1 MKKGE
6 PSLAYIKEATK
17 KLKSVKTTMA
27 HPLFIMEQALR
38 QFSSQWYAGFRPS
51 LEIQTK
57 YDGSLVVHPKSF
69 CSNKPSFDWQENSA
83 SQFPFS

>member
-1 MKKGE
+1 
-6 PSLAYIKEATK
+6 
-17 KLKSVKTTMA
+17 MA

-57 YDGSLVVHPKSF
+57 YDEVWWCTLSH
-69 CSNKPSFDWQENSA
+69 SA
-83 SQFPFS
+83 ATDFNVGY